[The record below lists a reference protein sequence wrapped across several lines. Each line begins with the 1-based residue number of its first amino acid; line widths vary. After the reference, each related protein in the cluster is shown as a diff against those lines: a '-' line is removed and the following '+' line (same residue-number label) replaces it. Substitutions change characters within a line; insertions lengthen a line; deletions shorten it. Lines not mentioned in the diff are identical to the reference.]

1 MCTDPSQS
9 RAVKRHDAQRS
20 PKRYAAVIVDLFDT
34 VVRFCYPRLPR
45 IEIDGKIVYTTS
57 PVVFECF
64 WPRVR
69 SVPFE
74 QFHTVF
80 RRTYRRFEAMKRAR
94 QMEYPNRLRFLML
107 LEELGLRLPADE
119 AERLAESM
127 SHAHME
133 VLMRGVVFP
142 TAHMET
148 LRYLSRRYPLGL
160 LTNFDHSPSV
170 RRLLDKLGIERLFDA
185 VTISADH
192 GMRKPREELF
202 LKTASLLGAPV
213 EETVFVGDN
222 YAEDIVGAKRS
233 GMDAVWVALGRRA
246 AAAAAATREA
256 ADYVVDSFPE
266 VTKIL

>member
-9 RAVKRHDAQRS
+9 KAPKRRDTGRS

-34 VVRFCYPRLPR
+34 VVRFCYSRLPR
-45 IEIDGKIVYTTS
+45 IETDGRIVYTTS

-69 SVPFE
+69 SVPFG

-94 QMEYPNRLRFLML
+94 QVEYPNRLRFLML
-107 LEELGLRLPADE
+107 LEELGLRLPACE
-119 AERLAESM
+119 AEQLAESM
-127 SHAHME
+127 SQAHME

-142 TAHMET
+142 NAHKET

-160 LTNFDHSPSV
+160 LTNFDHSPTV
-170 RRLLDKLGIERLFDA
+170 RRLLGELGIERFFDA

-202 LKTASLLGAPV
+202 LKTASMLGAHV

-222 YAEDIVGAKRS
+222 YAEDVVGAKRS
-233 GMDAVWVALGRRA
+233 GMDAVWVALGRKVA
-246 AAAAAATREA
+246 AGASSTGEA

-266 VTKIL
+266 VTSIL